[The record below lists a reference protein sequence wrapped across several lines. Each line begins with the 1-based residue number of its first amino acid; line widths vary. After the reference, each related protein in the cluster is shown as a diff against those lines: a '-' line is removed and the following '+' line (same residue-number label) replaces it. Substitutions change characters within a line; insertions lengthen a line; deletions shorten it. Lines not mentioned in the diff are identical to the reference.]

1 MTMIWIHFV
10 VRLAVAQILGAAIGL
25 ERQWRQ
31 RMAGLRT
38 NALVSTGAALFVML
52 GSMIP
57 GEQSPTR
64 VVSYVVSGVGFLGGG
79 VILREGFT
87 VRGLNTAATL
97 WCAAAVGCLAGW
109 GYLPEASIGA
119 ISIVAANV
127 LLRPLATKINSQPL
141 QNSEVD
147 THYTCSIVCRS
158 DDEAHVRSLLLYAVN
173 NAAMTLR
180 ALDSEDLDTTNKVRV
195 RANLFMTGRNDAL
208 LEQVVSR
215 LSLEPSVS
223 AVSWKVEVNGSA

>member
-1 MTMIWIHFV
+1 MTWVEFLI
-10 VRLAVAQILGAAIGL
+10 RLASAQLLGAAIGV

-31 RMAGLRT
+31 RIAGLRT

-64 VVSYVVSGVGFLGGG
+64 VVSYVVSGIGFLGGG
-79 VILREGFT
+79 VILSEGFT

-109 GYLPEASIGA
+109 GYIPQASIGA
-119 ISIVAANV
+119 LSIIGANLV
-127 LLRPLATKINSQPL
+127 LRPLAAKINHQPL
-141 QNSEVD
+141 RNSEVE
-147 THYTCSIVCRS
+147 TRYTCSVVCRS
-158 DDEAHVRSLLLYAVN
+158 EDEAHVRTLLLYAVN
-173 NAAMTLR
+173 GAAISLR
-180 ALDSEDLDTTNKVRV
+180 ALDSEDLYSTNKVQV
-195 RANLFMTGRNDAL
+195 QANLIMSDRNDAL

-215 LSLEPSVS
+215 LSLEPGVS
-223 AVSWKVEVNGSA
+223 AVRWQVVVDEAA